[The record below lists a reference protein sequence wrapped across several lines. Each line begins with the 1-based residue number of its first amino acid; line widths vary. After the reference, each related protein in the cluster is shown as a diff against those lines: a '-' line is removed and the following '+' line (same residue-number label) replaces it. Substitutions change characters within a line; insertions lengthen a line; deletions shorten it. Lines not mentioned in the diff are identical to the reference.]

1 MLRKMAVR
9 IETRKCTNGLK
20 RGRSDANKRQT
31 FERFVDEEWLIDH
44 CIHIANARTFVAHF
58 SKITIGWD
66 VWRKSCERLK
76 QSYYWFYTLNNLHL
90 FIYIYI
96 YVLENFTKRFDQVIL
111 MYKIGNTRIE
121 FQTSSRIKLQLVGSI
136 NESRPFTSL
145 RRLKEIGYVE
155 NRE

>member
-1 MLRKMAVR
+1 MGCLKEVLRKIKTKLLLILYV
-9 IETRKCTNGLK
+9 E
-20 RGRSDANKRQT
+20 RST
-31 FERFVDEEWLIDH
+31 SL
-44 CIHIANARTFVAHF
+44 
-58 SKITIGWD
+58 
-66 VWRKSCERLK
+66 
-76 QSYYWFYTLNNLHL
+76 
-90 FIYIYI
+90 YIYI

>member
-1 MLRKMAVR
+1 MGCLKEVLRKIKTKLLLILYV
-9 IETRKCTNGLK
+9 E
-20 RGRSDANKRQT
+20 RST
-31 FERFVDEEWLIDH
+31 SL
-44 CIHIANARTFVAHF
+44 
-58 SKITIGWD
+58 
-66 VWRKSCERLK
+66 
-76 QSYYWFYTLNNLHL
+76 Y
-90 FIYIYI
+90 IYIYI